1 MVFRQGDNAKPMF
14 DTNAQAGGPGNKAEK
29 QAKSKRKKKPSQ
41 PRQLASN
48 KRNTV
53 SVRVVE
59 PLSQVE
65 TNPPK
70 VWLCLY
76 L

>member
-1 MVFRQGDNAKPMF
+1 MVFRQGDNAKLMA
-14 DTNAQAGGPGNKAEK
+14 DTKAQAGGPGNRAEK
-29 QAKSKRKKKPSQ
+29 QAKTKRKKKPSQ
-41 PRQLASN
+41 SRQLASK

-70 VWLCLY
+70 V
-76 L
+76 